1 MKIIEQSYS
10 LYKNE
15 QITADH
21 LATIIPY
28 VLVKAKIDRILS
40 HYNYIQAFHF
50 SVNQGDITSVVQTNL
65 DIAMTRL
72 KSNDFDEHILKVDPN
87 FFNREKELENK
98 IKNKRANRSARKL
111 QKMASESSGDSGA
124 SKDPIK
130 RKSTLPTAAQSAML
144 EQIIETANEP
154 NE

>member
-72 KSNDFDEHILKVDPN
+72 QSDDFDEHILKVDPN
-87 FFNREKELENK
+87 FFLKEKEIDAKAKARKANRTARK
-98 IKNKRANRSARKL
+98 IKKA
-111 QKMASESSGDSGA
+111 ASEASVDMGGSGGSIGEEAGLQRPDNV
-124 SKDPIK
+124 K
-130 RKSTLPTAAQSAML
+130 RKSTMM
-144 EQIIETANEP
+144 NP
-154 NE
+154 NQ

>member
-10 LYKNE
+10 LYLNE

-72 KSNDFDEHILKVDPN
+72 KSRDFD
-87 FFNREKELENK
+87 
-98 IKNKRANRSARKL
+98 
-111 QKMASESSGDSGA
+111 
-124 SKDPIK
+124 
-130 RKSTLPTAAQSAML
+130 
-144 EQIIETANEP
+144 
-154 NE
+154 